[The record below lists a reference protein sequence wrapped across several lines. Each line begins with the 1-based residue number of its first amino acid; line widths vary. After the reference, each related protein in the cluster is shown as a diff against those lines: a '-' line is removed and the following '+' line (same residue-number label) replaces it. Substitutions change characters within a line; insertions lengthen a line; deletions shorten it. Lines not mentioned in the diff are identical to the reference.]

1 MYFKLF
7 FLIFSYATRKSP
19 SYTDFDQLS
28 SMMTSRSPTPE
39 NSGQVTYITSFG
51 DEEPLPSDKTK
62 ISSKLV
68 PSLILK
74 TIQFT
79 VFYLIKVIISVI
91 DCLKHFQSFHIFILN
106 SQYYN

>member
-1 MYFKLF
+1 MITFNFGSLGHEFKIF
-7 FLIFSYATRKSP
+7 TFSYATRKSP

-51 DEEPLPSDKTK
+51 DEEPIQIDKSK

-68 PSLILK
+68 LNLVLK
-74 TIQFT
+74 TIRLT
-79 VFYLIKVIISVI
+79 VFYLKYVVIRII
-91 DCLKHFQSFHIFILN
+91 DCV
-106 SQYYN
+106 